1 MQNQDFCCKRR
12 FSFIYKDGVMKNC
25 SILILFHLCWL
36 SLFIPTFGVRGE
48 TVRMTNERETL
59 LKLKHH
65 FKDASNTLSSWN
77 ATVDSNSSKS
87 SFVPKWIFGLKRL
100 VSLSIT
106 FNNFKGPDS
115 IRNLVFLE
123 NLDLS
128 DNSFSSEYLMVI

>member
-1 MQNQDFCCKRR
+1 M
-12 FSFIYKDGVMKNC
+12 
-25 SILILFHLCWL
+25 
-36 SLFIPTFGVRGE
+36 PTLGVRGE
-48 TVRMTNERETL
+48 TMRMTNERETL